1 MTITEAN
8 KWPQGWQWVEIKDV
22 VDIIVPTRDKP
33 KRFIGDIPWVT
44 LPDINDFFISSAKKI
59 LTHEDA
65 TEVSNRLMPPQT
77 VLLSCAGSLGKVA
90 VTTRTIYANQQFYG
104 LVAKSNLQQVPL

>member
-8 KWPQGWQWVEIKDV
+8 KWSQGWQWVEIKDV
-22 VDIIVPTRDKP
+22 VDIIVPTRHKP

-44 LPDINDFFISSAKKI
+44 LPDINDFFISSAKKKI
-59 LTHEDA
+59 THEDA

-77 VLLSCAGSLGKVA
+77 VLLSCTISLGKVA
-90 VTTRTIYANQQFYG
+90 VTTRTIYAN
-104 LVAKSNLQQVPL
+104 

>member
-1 MTITEAN
+1 
-8 KWPQGWQWVEIKDV
+8 
-22 VDIIVPTRDKP
+22 
-33 KRFIGDIPWVT
+33 VT

-65 TEVSNRLMPPQT
+65 TEVSNRLRPPQT

-90 VTTRTIYANQQFYG
+90 VTTRTIYVNQQF
-104 LVAKSNLQQVPL
+104 